1 MYEVWDLLENTERN
15 YETYDEDLGDNDF
28 DVNSEIIVKKENGRF
43 IVEGGF
49 MERLLESTFMDD
61 EDSLRYFQE
70 TLRRKGIVDQLKAL
84 GITEGESV
92 FICEYEFEFFE

>member
-1 MYEVWDLLENTERN
+1 MYEVWDLLENTESS
-15 YETYDEDLGDNDF
+15 YETYDEELGVFDF
-28 DVNSEIIVKKENGRF
+28 DVNNEIIVKKEDGKF
-43 IVEGGF
+43 LVQGGF

-70 TLRRKGIVDQLKAL
+70 TLRRKGIVAQLKTL